1 MKEVSRL
8 KDPAIWGEGIE
19 GRACKLSSRVVLQAA
34 LACAALVASP
44 ALVMAQAGRLDPTF
58 GTGGKVFT
66 KNATNFGQAVNAVA
80 LQTDGKIVVAGSL
93 NNNFGLV
100 RYNAN
105 GSLDSTFGSGGI
117 VSINP
122 QDTAVDVL
130 FGIAIQSNGKI
141 LAAGPVNAGNDFFM
155 IRLNPNGSLDTT
167 FGNSGVAAEEACIP
181 NSGALAV
188 QPNGE
193 IAVVGGGCA
202 VRFEQNGTLD
212 PSFGIG
218 GVAKLVSG
226 EGGTVALQTDGK
238 FLVTGF
244 AGLPGGGII
253 SRYNSNGSIDPSFG
267 IFGSVGCP
275 SPASAVSVQGDG
287 KIVVGG
293 TLTDLRTSP
302 GSQDLALF
310 RYDTDGSV
318 DETFGTHGGVITSFF
333 SAPANSA
340 AFAVLIQTNGDIVAA
355 GQASQGNKPSQFAV
369 ARFTSLGQL
378 DPTFGTGGLVTTSFG
393 QIDSVAALALQADGK
408 IIAAGNST
416 GNSQFGPITTA
427 ALARYTGQ

>member
-1 MKEVSRL
+1 MKKISRL
-8 KDPAIWGEGIE
+8 KYPAIRGERRE
-19 GRACKLSSRVVLQAA
+19 VRARVVLHAA

-44 ALVMAQAGRLDPTF
+44 ALVMAQAGRLDATF
-58 GTGGKVFT
+58 GAGGKAFT

-80 LQTDGKIVVAGSL
+80 LQTDGKIIVAGSL
-93 NNNFGLV
+93 NNSFGFV
-100 RYNAN
+100 RYNTN

-122 QDTAVDVL
+122 QDSAVDVL

-181 NSGALAV
+181 NSGALAS

-193 IAVVGGGCA
+193 IVVVGGGCA
-202 VRFEQNGTLD
+202 VRFEANGTLD

-218 GVAKLVSG
+218 GVAKLVGG
-226 EGGTVALQTDGK
+226 EGGTVALQSDGK

-244 AGLPGGGII
+244 DGLPGGGII

-287 KIVVGG
+287 KIVVAG

-310 RYDTDGSV
+310 RYNTNGSV
-318 DETFGTHGGVITSFF
+318 DDTFGTNGGVVTSFF

-340 AFAVLIQTNGDIVAA
+340 AFAVLIQINGDIVVA
-355 GQASQGNKPSQFAV
+355 GQASQGNKPSEFAV
-369 ARFTSLGQL
+369 ARFTGLGQL
-378 DPTFGTGGLVTTSFG
+378 DSTFGTGGLVTTSFG
-393 QIDSVAALALQADGK
+393 QIDTVAALALQTDGK
-408 IIAAGNST
+408 VIAAGNST
-416 GNSQFGPITTA
+416 GNSQFGAITTV
-427 ALARYTGQ
+427 ALARYTAQ